1 MEFVPLK
8 NARLLQHIFLNVG
21 LEMCVWSCACTV
33 ILFLFQTHWYKNTHT
48 HPKGFML
55 YSMRL
60 TQLRSA
66 LFLQQI
72 WSKQILFVIYNFN
85 ETPILVVL
93 HFFRIRMAPYFINTY
108 IFFYTYS
115 MKQLLLHAII
125 GFKIEHFYMQHV
137 SDVIVWWQEVE
148 HVGIKNRHTWR
159 DDMFQHIFLKQW
171 IRMQLHTCKSNKTL
185 NKPCNNNDK
194 NRNCEFSNYCW
205 LLPLVVCDWMRKWAN
220 WVLGKSPNLFGT
232 AVQKQPM
239 NFEFHNMSSC
249 FMPIQIQDHYMAHAS
264 MMCASTIYNLLVCIL
279 RMNSYA

>member
-1 MEFVPLK
+1 
-8 NARLLQHIFLNVG
+8 
-21 LEMCVWSCACTV
+21 
-33 ILFLFQTHWYKNTHT
+33 
-48 HPKGFML
+48 
-55 YSMRL
+55 
-60 TQLRSA
+60 
-66 LFLQQI
+66 
-72 WSKQILFVIYNFN
+72 
-85 ETPILVVL
+85 
-93 HFFRIRMAPYFINTY
+93 
-108 IFFYTYS
+108 
-115 MKQLLLHAII
+115 MKQFLLHAII
-125 GFKIEHFYMQHV
+125 GFKIEHFYLQHA
-137 SDVIVWWQEVE
+137 SDVIVWWQGVE

-220 WVLGKSPNLFGT
+220 WVLGKSPSLFGT

-264 MMCASTIYNLLVCIL
+264 MMCVSTICWCAFCEWTVMRRLG
-279 RMNSYA
+279 SYGHWCQFFLFVLSPDRWCYPTVGGEVEKTEHSCVFFPAKTGQCTLKQTEQ